1 MEEGSDLEEIRV
13 KVEKSKAVD
22 VIEKIMRF
30 DGVRNVGRN
39 GMSISLDSIEL
50 ST

>member
-1 MEEGSDLEEIRV
+1 MEEDSDLEEIRV
-13 KVEKSKAVD
+13 RVEKSKAVE
-22 VIEKIMRF
+22 VIENIMRF

-39 GMSISLDSIEL
+39 GMSISLESLDI